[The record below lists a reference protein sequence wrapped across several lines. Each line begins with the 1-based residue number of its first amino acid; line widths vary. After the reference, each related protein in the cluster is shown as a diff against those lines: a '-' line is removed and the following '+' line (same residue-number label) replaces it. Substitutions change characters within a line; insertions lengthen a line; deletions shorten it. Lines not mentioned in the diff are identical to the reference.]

1 MKWIG
6 IILLGFSMAE
16 IYPITDWKSALVMF
30 AFWIGLNLF
39 VDGEIGRAK
48 GDGVHKETSRCW

>member
-6 IILLGFSMAE
+6 IFLLGFSMAE

-30 AFWIGLNLF
+30 AFWIGLNFF
-39 VDGEIGRAK
+39 VHGAIEEDK
-48 GDGVHKETSRCW
+48 